1 VDLGIKG
8 LVELG
13 DNVFLLRGSPSTL
26 FYNGET
32 LYIIDPGHGGK
43 RAKQIRRVIE
53 KLNKP
58 TMIIVTH
65 YHSDHLEAI
74 PKITSTTSVE
84 VTVAASRLDK
94 PGIEHPEYRIGMTF
108 GYPLEGAEELLLFR
122 APPVRVD
129 AVLEELSLEVET
141 VPLPGHTP
149 GQVGVR
155 AGNAIYAADAIFG
168 ERVLGNYVLPYHRDP
183 CRALESLE
191 KLEGIV
197 SDGVVLVPGHGPVVS
212 GSEAEDLVNLN
223 IRHIRGFL
231 DRVAELANGGAEFG
245 EILRSLLGEARVQ
258 SPGHM
263 MLLEQS
269 LRGALA
275 CLARRGV
282 VGVGIDGGLM
292 KWRAL
297 NK

>member
-1 VDLGIKG
+1 M
-8 LVELG
+8 ELG

-26 FYNGET
+26 IYNGDM

-43 RAKQIRRVIE
+43 RAKQIKRVIE
-53 KLNKP
+53 RLGKP

-74 PKITSTTSVE
+74 PKITAGISVE
-84 VTVAASRLDK
+84 ARVAASRLDK
-94 PGIEHPEYRIGMTF
+94 PGVEHPEYRIGMTF
-108 GYPLEGAEELLLFR
+108 GYPLEGAEDLLLFK
-122 APPVRVD
+122 APAVRVD

-149 GQVGVR
+149 GQVGVI
-155 AGNAIYAADAIFG
+155 AGNVIYAADAIFG
-168 ERVLGNYVLPYHRDP
+168 ERVLENYVFPYHRDP
-183 CRALESLE
+183 CRALESLK
-191 KLEGIV
+191 KLGGLIG
-197 SDGVVLVPGHGPVVS
+197 DGRVLVPGHGPVVS
-212 GSEAEDLVNLN
+212 GSSAEELVNLN
-223 IRHIRGFL
+223 IKHIEEFL
-231 DRVAELANGGAEFG
+231 DRVAELAGEGSEFP
-245 EILRSLLGEARVQ
+245 EILRGLLGSATVQ

-282 VGVGIDGGLM
+282 VGVEVDGGSM
-292 KWRAL
+292 EWRAL